1 MQNDEQMLIEEDRMR
16 DFKRHV
22 KKLDKEITHYLDA
35 LFFIFEM
42 EKCLPIA
49 LKGISHSQPSE
60 MQPAIIFV
68 AECRKFEL
76 RGSEEAVKEICTLI
90 WRRDA
95 QVQGL
100 VKSTGKD
107 VFVSKN
113 TNPKVAYARTAKNL
127 MDVMMGASTLE
138 RASLEQALSAVFE
151 DEKVE
156 DAKFK
161 GSSVLDFLFE
171 YAQNGGYDHRLAAIR
186 LIGVIARSAIF
197 I

>member
-1 MQNDEQMLIEEDRMR
+1 
-16 DFKRHV
+16 
-22 KKLDKEITHYLDA
+22 
-35 LFFIFEM
+35 M
-42 EKCLPIA
+42 EKCLPMA
-49 LKGISHSQPSE
+49 LRGISHSQPSE

-76 RGSEEAVKEICTLI
+76 RGSEEAIKNICTLI
-90 WRRDA
+90 WRKDA

-113 TNPKVAYARTAKNL
+113 PDFKIGYQRTAKNL

-138 RASLEQALSAVFE
+138 RASLEQALSLVLA

-156 DAKFK
+156 DAKFR
-161 GSSVLDFLFE
+161 GNSVLDYLFE
-171 YAQNGGYDHRLAAIR
+171 YAITGSHEHRLAAIR
-186 LIGVIARSAIF
+186 LIGVVAK
-197 I
+197 